1 MQLFFNTKNL
11 VIQNKNIVDA
21 NDISNIQGYCY
32 TNDKTLNLPSQL
44 SSNNYYG
51 ILFTQC
57 VDSMYPDNPTW
68 GYQIFYPISGDSSYH
83 TLYVRTI
90 SDESQLSSSGW
101 KQIQTDEM
109 FLNFKEGIEDTLSEH
124 IEEANDKIS
133 ELLNFKETTEN
144 TLSEH
149 IKEANDKFSE
159 LLNFKEGIEGTLS
172 EHIEEAN
179 DKFSEL
185 ESLGEI
191 SFDTFSIIDFNS
203 DFTTAGTEITDSMA
217 SLGKAIQTTTTTSA
231 KNLITANFS
240 DVKFG
245 KYALCL
251 RLKVSSN
258 TSSSSVFTANI
269 INGSSTILSKSILGT
284 YFDSTSNYCYICTT
298 FDYSGSSSSAKQ
310 KLQLKLNTGTVSGL
324 EVRFDYAYISLI
336 TPAVYI

>member
-68 GYQIFYPISGDSSYH
+68 GYQIFYSISGDSSYH

-90 SDESQLSSSGW
+90 SDESQLSSSNW
-101 KQIQTDEM
+101 KQIQTDEI
-109 FLNFKEGIEDTLSEH
+109 FLNFKERIEDTLS
-124 IEEANDKIS
+124 K
-133 ELLNFKETTEN
+133 
-144 TLSEH
+144 
-149 IKEANDKFSE
+149 
-159 LLNFKEGIEGTLS
+159 
-172 EHIEEAN
+172 HIEEAN

-185 ESLGEI
+185 ESLKEK

-269 INGSSTILSKSILGT
+269 MNGSSTILSKSILGT

>member
-90 SDESQLSSSGW
+90 SDESQLSSSDW

-109 FLNFKEGIEDTLSEH
+109 FLNFKERIED
-124 IEEANDKIS
+124 
-133 ELLNFKETTEN
+133 
-144 TLSEH
+144 
-149 IKEANDKFSE
+149 
-159 LLNFKEGIEGTLS
+159 TLS

-269 INGSSTILSKSILGT
+269 MNGSSTILSKSILGT

>member
-1 MQLFFNTKNL
+1 MQLFFDIKNL
-11 VIQNKNIVDA
+11 AIQNKNIVDA

-57 VDSMYPDNPTW
+57 VGSMYPDNPTW
-68 GYQIFYPISGDSSYH
+68 GYQLFYPISGDSSYH

-90 SDESQLSSSGW
+90 PNESQLSSSNW

-124 IEEANDKIS
+124 IEEANDK
-133 ELLNFKETTEN
+133 
-144 TLSEH
+144 
-149 IKEANDKFSE
+149 
-159 LLNFKEGIEGTLS
+159 
-172 EHIEEAN
+172 
-179 DKFSEL
+179 FSEL
-185 ESLGEI
+185 ESLRNR

-258 TSSSSVFTANI
+258 TSGSSVFTANI
-269 INGSSTILSKSILGT
+269 MNGSSTILSKSILGT

-336 TPAVYI
+336 MPAVYI

>member
-90 SDESQLSSSGW
+90 SDESQLSSSNW

-109 FLNFKEGIEDTLSEH
+109 FLNFKERIED
-124 IEEANDKIS
+124 
-133 ELLNFKETTEN
+133 

-149 IKEANDKFSE
+149 IKEANQ
-159 LLNFKEGIEGTLS
+159 
-172 EHIEEAN
+172 
-179 DKFSEL
+179 KFSEL
-185 ESLGEI
+185 ESLKKR
-191 SFDTFSIIDFNS
+191 SFDTFSVIDFNS
-203 DFTTAGTEITDSMA
+203 DFTTAGTKITDSMA

-269 INGSSTILSKSILGT
+269 MNGSSTILSKSILGT

>member
-90 SDESQLSSSGW
+90 SDESQLSSSNW
-101 KQIQTDEM
+101 KQIQPDEM
-109 FLNFKEGIEDTLSEH
+109 FLNFKERIED
-124 IEEANDKIS
+124 
-133 ELLNFKETTEN
+133 

-149 IKEANDKFSE
+149 IKEANQ
-159 LLNFKEGIEGTLS
+159 
-172 EHIEEAN
+172 
-179 DKFSEL
+179 KFSEL
-185 ESLGEI
+185 ESLKEK
-191 SFDTFSIIDFNS
+191 SFDTFSVIDFNS
-203 DFTTAGTEITDSMA
+203 DFTTAGTKITDSMA

-269 INGSSTILSKSILGT
+269 MNGSSTILSKSILGT

>member
-90 SDESQLSSSGW
+90 SDESQLSSSNW

-124 IEEANDKIS
+124 IKEANDKLS
-133 ELLNFKETTEN
+133 ELLNFKERIEN
-144 TLSEH
+144 
-149 IKEANDKFSE
+149 
-159 LLNFKEGIEGTLS
+159 TLS

-185 ESLGEI
+185 ESLKEK

-269 INGSSTILSKSILGT
+269 MNGSNTILSKSILGN

>member
-32 TNDKTLNLPSQL
+32 TNNKTLNLPSQL

-90 SDESQLSSSGW
+90 SDESQLSSSNW

-124 IEEANDKIS
+124 IEEANDK
-133 ELLNFKETTEN
+133 
-144 TLSEH
+144 
-149 IKEANDKFSE
+149 
-159 LLNFKEGIEGTLS
+159 
-172 EHIEEAN
+172 
-179 DKFSEL
+179 FSEL
-185 ESLGEI
+185 ESLREI

-269 INGSSTILSKSILGT
+269 MNGSSTILSKSILGN

>member
-1 MQLFFNTKNL
+1 MQLFFNAKNL

-44 SSNNYYG
+44 SLNNYYG

-57 VDSMYPDNPTW
+57 VGSMHPDNPTW

-90 SDESQLSSSGW
+90 SDKSQLSSSNW

-124 IEEANDKIS
+124 IK
-133 ELLNFKETTEN
+133 
-144 TLSEH
+144 
-149 IKEANDKFSE
+149 
-159 LLNFKEGIEGTLS
+159 
-172 EHIEEAN
+172 EAN

-185 ESLGEI
+185 ESLKEI

-269 INGSSTILSKSILGT
+269 MNGSSTILSKSILGT

>member
-1 MQLFFNTKNL
+1 MKLFFNTKNL

-57 VDSMYPDNPTW
+57 VDSMYSDNPTW

-83 TLYVRTI
+83 TLYIRTI
-90 SDESQLSSSGW
+90 SDESQLSSSYW

-109 FLNFKEGIEDTLSEH
+109 FLNFKERIED
-124 IEEANDKIS
+124 
-133 ELLNFKETTEN
+133 
-144 TLSEH
+144 
-149 IKEANDKFSE
+149 
-159 LLNFKEGIEGTLS
+159 TLS

-185 ESLGEI
+185 ESLKEK
-191 SFDTFSIIDFNS
+191 SFDTFSVIDFNS

-269 INGSSTILSKSILGT
+269 MNGSSTILSKSILGT

>member
-90 SDESQLSSSGW
+90 SDKSQLSSSDW

-133 ELLNFKETTEN
+133 ELLNFKE
-144 TLSEH
+144 
-149 IKEANDKFSE
+149 
-159 LLNFKEGIEGTLS
+159 GIENTLS

-185 ESLGEI
+185 ESLREI

-269 INGSSTILSKSILGT
+269 MNGSSTILSKSILGT

>member
-90 SDESQLSSSGW
+90 SDESQLSSSNW

-124 IEEANDKIS
+124 IEEANDK
-133 ELLNFKETTEN
+133 
-144 TLSEH
+144 
-149 IKEANDKFSE
+149 
-159 LLNFKEGIEGTLS
+159 
-172 EHIEEAN
+172 
-179 DKFSEL
+179 FSEL
-185 ESLGEI
+185 ESLREI

-269 INGSSTILSKSILGT
+269 MNGSSTILSKSILGN

>member
-11 VIQNKNIVDA
+11 VVQNKNIADA

-90 SDESQLSSSGW
+90 SDESQLSSSNW

-124 IEEANDKIS
+124 I
-133 ELLNFKETTEN
+133 
-144 TLSEH
+144 
-149 IKEANDKFSE
+149 KEANDKFS
-159 LLNFKEGIEGTLS
+159 K
-172 EHIEEAN
+172 
-179 DKFSEL
+179 L
-185 ESLGEI
+185 ESLKEI

-269 INGSSTILSKSILGT
+269 MNGSNTILSKSILGT

>member
-32 TNDKTLNLPSQL
+32 TNDKTLNLPFQL

-90 SDESQLSSSGW
+90 SDESQLSSSNW

-109 FLNFKEGIEDTLSEH
+109 FLNFKERIEDTLSEH
-124 IEEANDKIS
+124 IEEANQ
-133 ELLNFKETTEN
+133 
-144 TLSEH
+144 
-149 IKEANDKFSE
+149 
-159 LLNFKEGIEGTLS
+159 
-172 EHIEEAN
+172 
-179 DKFSEL
+179 KFSEL
-185 ESLGEI
+185 ESLKKR
-191 SFDTFSIIDFNS
+191 SFDTFSVIDFNS
-203 DFTTAGTEITDSMA
+203 DFTTAGTKITDSMA

-258 TSSSSVFTANI
+258 TSSSSIFTANI
-269 INGSSTILSKSILGT
+269 MNGSSTILSKSILGT

>member
-1 MQLFFNTKNL
+1 MQLFFDTKNL
-11 VIQNKNIVDA
+11 VIQNKNIVNA

-90 SDESQLSSSGW
+90 SNESQLSSSNW

-109 FLNFKEGIEDTLSEH
+109 FLNFKERIED
-124 IEEANDKIS
+124 
-133 ELLNFKETTEN
+133 

-149 IKEANDKFSE
+149 IKEANQ
-159 LLNFKEGIEGTLS
+159 
-172 EHIEEAN
+172 
-179 DKFSEL
+179 KFSEL
-185 ESLGEI
+185 ESLKEK
-191 SFDTFSIIDFNS
+191 SFDTFSVIDFNS
-203 DFTTAGTEITDSMA
+203 DFTTAGTKITDSMA

-269 INGSSTILSKSILGT
+269 MNGSSTILSKSILGT
-284 YFDSTSNYCYICTT
+284 HFNSTSNYCYICTT

-324 EVRFDYAYISLI
+324 EVRFDYAYISLV

>member
-44 SSNNYYG
+44 SSNKYYG

-90 SDESQLSSSGW
+90 SDESQLSSSNW

-124 IEEANDKIS
+124 IEEANNKLS
-133 ELLNFKETTEN
+133 ELLNFKER
-144 TLSEH
+144 
-149 IKEANDKFSE
+149 
-159 LLNFKEGIEGTLS
+159 IEDTVS
-172 EHIEEAN
+172 EHIEKAN

-269 INGSSTILSKSILGT
+269 MNDSSTILSKSILGT
-284 YFDSTSNYCYICTT
+284 YFDSTSKYCYICTT

>member
-1 MQLFFNTKNL
+1 MQLFLNIKNV
-11 VIQNKNIVDA
+11 VIQNKDIVDA

-32 TNDKTLNLPSQL
+32 TNDKTLNLPLQL
-44 SSNNYYG
+44 SSNNHSG

-57 VDSMYPDNPTW
+57 VDSTYPDTPIR
-68 GYQIFYPISGDSSYH
+68 GYQIFYPVSEDSSYH
-83 TLYVRTI
+83 TLYFRTI
-90 SDESQLSSSGW
+90 FDESQLNFSNW
-101 KQIQTDEM
+101 KQAQTDEM
-109 FLNFKEGIEDTLSEH
+109 FLNFKEEIEDSLSEH
-124 IEEANDKIS
+124 IEE
-133 ELLNFKETTEN
+133 T
-144 TLSEH
+144 
-149 IKEANDKFSE
+149 NDKFS
-159 LLNFKEGIEGTLS
+159 K
-172 EHIEEAN
+172 
-179 DKFSEL
+179 L
-185 ESLGEI
+185 ESLIGR

-258 TSSSSVFTANI
+258 TSSSSVFTENI
-269 INGSSTILSKSILGT
+269 VNGSNTILSKPILGT

-324 EVRFDYAYISLI
+324 EVRFNYAYISLI

>member
-1 MQLFFNTKNL
+1 MQLFFNAKNL

-44 SSNNYYG
+44 SLNNYYG

-90 SDESQLSSSGW
+90 SDESQLSSSNW

-124 IEEANDKIS
+124 IK
-133 ELLNFKETTEN
+133 
-144 TLSEH
+144 
-149 IKEANDKFSE
+149 
-159 LLNFKEGIEGTLS
+159 
-172 EHIEEAN
+172 EAN

-185 ESLGEI
+185 ESLKEI

-269 INGSSTILSKSILGT
+269 MNGSSTILSKSILGT

>member
-1 MQLFFNTKNL
+1 MKLFFNTKNL

-109 FLNFKEGIEDTLSEH
+109 FLNFKERIED
-124 IEEANDKIS
+124 
-133 ELLNFKETTEN
+133 
-144 TLSEH
+144 
-149 IKEANDKFSE
+149 
-159 LLNFKEGIEGTLS
+159 TLS

-185 ESLGEI
+185 ESLRGS

-269 INGSSTILSKSILGT
+269 INGSNTILSKSILGT

>member
-11 VIQNKNIVDA
+11 VVQNKNIADA

-90 SDESQLSSSGW
+90 SDESQLSSSNW

-124 IEEANDKIS
+124 I
-133 ELLNFKETTEN
+133 
-144 TLSEH
+144 
-149 IKEANDKFSE
+149 KEANDKFS
-159 LLNFKEGIEGTLS
+159 K
-172 EHIEEAN
+172 
-179 DKFSEL
+179 L
-185 ESLGEI
+185 ESLKEI

-258 TSSSSVFTANI
+258 TSGSSVFTANI
-269 INGSSTILSKSILGT
+269 MNGSNTILSKSILGT

>member
-1 MQLFFNTKNL
+1 MELFFNTKNL

-68 GYQIFYPISGDSSYH
+68 GYQIFYSISGDSSYH

-90 SDESQLSSSGW
+90 SDESQLSSSDW

-109 FLNFKEGIEDTLSEH
+109 FLNFKEKIEDTLS
-124 IEEANDKIS
+124 K
-133 ELLNFKETTEN
+133 
-144 TLSEH
+144 
-149 IKEANDKFSE
+149 
-159 LLNFKEGIEGTLS
+159 
-172 EHIEEAN
+172 HIEEAN

-185 ESLGEI
+185 ESLKEK

-269 INGSSTILSKSILGT
+269 MNGSNTILSKSILGT

>member
-1 MQLFFNTKNL
+1 
-11 VIQNKNIVDA
+11 
-21 NDISNIQGYCY
+21 
-32 TNDKTLNLPSQL
+32 
-44 SSNNYYG
+44 
-51 ILFTQC
+51 
-57 VDSMYPDNPTW
+57 
-68 GYQIFYPISGDSSYH
+68 
-83 TLYVRTI
+83 
-90 SDESQLSSSGW
+90 
-101 KQIQTDEM
+101 
-109 FLNFKEGIEDTLSEH
+109 
-124 IEEANDKIS
+124 
-133 ELLNFKETTEN
+133 
-144 TLSEH
+144 
-149 IKEANDKFSE
+149 
-159 LLNFKEGIEGTLS
+159 
-172 EHIEEAN
+172 
-179 DKFSEL
+179 
-185 ESLGEI
+185 
-191 SFDTFSIIDFNS
+191 
-203 DFTTAGTEITDSMA
+203 MA

-269 INGSSTILSKSILGT
+269 MNGSNTILSKSILGT

>member
-68 GYQIFYPISGDSSYH
+68 GYQIFYPINGDSFYH

-90 SDESQLSSSGW
+90 PDLSGW

-109 FLNFKEGIEDTLSEH
+109 FLDFKEGIEDTLSEH
-124 IEEANDKIS
+124 IEEAN
-133 ELLNFKETTEN
+133 N
-144 TLSEH
+144 
-149 IKEANDKFSE
+149 
-159 LLNFKEGIEGTLS
+159 
-172 EHIEEAN
+172 
-179 DKFSEL
+179 KFSEL
-185 ESLGEI
+185 ESLKEK

-269 INGSSTILSKSILGT
+269 MNGSSSILSKSILGT
-284 YFDSTSNYCYICTT
+284 HFNSTSNYCYICTT

-324 EVRFDYAYISLI
+324 EVRFDYAYISLV